1 MGVWIRKKN
10 KKELVEVCAIERDED
25 NLCEIV
31 GTSITQDF
39 YTLGKYSQTW
49 KVVKVLTM
57 IEDHINDRRYNF
69 SDNVFKMPAD
79 EEVH

>member
-1 MGVWIRKKN
+1 MGVWIRTQN

-25 NLCEIV
+25 NLCKIV

-49 KVVKVLTM
+49 KVVKVLNA

-79 EEVH
+79 EDVH